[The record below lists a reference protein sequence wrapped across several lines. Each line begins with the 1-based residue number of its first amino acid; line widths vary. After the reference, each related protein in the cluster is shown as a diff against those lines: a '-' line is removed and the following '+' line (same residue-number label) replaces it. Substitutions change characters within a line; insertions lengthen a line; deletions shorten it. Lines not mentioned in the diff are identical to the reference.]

1 MATDK
6 ACDLYVLSVVNTIH
20 QGLTDWG
27 GGSVWFMQYGKYI
40 HPPTG
45 TIKNFNQF
53 SVTGF
58 W

>member
-27 GGSVWFMQYGKYI
+27 GWGGECMVHAVWEIYI
-40 HPPTG
+40 SSYWNH
-45 TIKNFNQF
+45 KEF
-53 SVTGF
+53 
-58 W
+58 

>member
-27 GGSVWFMQYGKYI
+27 GWGGGGYGSCSMGNIYI
-40 HPPTG
+40 LLLEP
-45 TIKNFNQF
+45 
-53 SVTGF
+53 
-58 W
+58 

>member
-6 ACDLYVLSVVNTIH
+6 ACDLYVLSVVNIIH
-20 QGLTDWG
+20 QGLTE
-27 GGSVWFMQYGKYI
+27 SQYGKYI
-40 HPPTG
+40 YPPSG